1 MWFWPNLEDF
11 KYGRDFNISLEANG
25 RPNGINLTLGEN
37 SIPDA
42 GLVIYIRPTT
52 GTNVLTLTIEN
63 PRILRPRPFK
73 GRAQTQVGVTLNAE
87 NNSLN
92 CHGGKFYDG
101 DVKPLLSLPGND
113 NVMIISPQKS
123 IYLEDIQPCRHSP
136 YNEEIVKFVEREY
149 VTKCSKPCKPKYLY
163 YICNGLVLSKIV
175 KQLDYC
181 STDEETKCLYYYIVA
196 DAVKQTSVPSSNSS
210 SFSQDIQAKG
220 IK

>member
-1 MWFWPNLEDF
+1 MVKITEVPTINMRFWPNLEDF

-113 NVMIISPQKS
+113 KVTIISIEIFLPGRYSALQTYTYIMKKLSNLLRGS
-123 IYLEDIQPCRHSP
+123 I
-136 YNEEIVKFVEREY
+136 
-149 VTKCSKPCKPKYLY
+149 
-163 YICNGLVLSKIV
+163 
-175 KQLDYC
+175 
-181 STDEETKCLYYYIVA
+181 
-196 DAVKQTSVPSSNSS
+196 
-210 SFSQDIQAKG
+210 
-220 IK
+220 

>member
-1 MWFWPNLEDF
+1 M
-11 KYGRDFNISLEANG
+11 
-25 RPNGINLTLGEN
+25 
-37 SIPDA
+37 
-42 GLVIYIRPTT
+42 
-52 GTNVLTLTIEN
+52 TLTIEN

-113 NVMIISPQKS
+113 KVTIISIEIFLPGRYSALQT
-123 IYLEDIQPCRHSP
+123 

-149 VTKCSKPCKPKYLY
+149 LTKCSKPCKPKYLY
-163 YICNGLVLSKIV
+163 YIYNGLALSKIV

-181 STDEETKCLYYYIVA
+181 STDGETKCLYYYIVA

-210 SFSQDIQAKG
+210 SFSQDIQAK
-220 IK
+220 